1 MSATL
6 PDAKATPAVAFC
18 FFANHVL
25 EGAAWARERL
35 APFAGRSIELR
46 APLLPTLLVTVTPQ
60 GRLQPGGAGASASIA
75 FPGRRISG
83 EAELVRV
90 LEELARTLRWDVEED
105 LARVVGDVLAHR
117 AVGTARAARDWQRD
131 AAGRAAE
138 ALAAYAA
145 EEARLVVRRPE
156 LTAFARSIDQLV
168 RSLDE
173 LQQRIGRL
181 A

>member
-1 MSATL
+1 MSAIL

-46 APLLPTLLVTVTPQ
+46 APLLPALLVTITPQ
-60 GRLQPGGAGASASIA
+60 GRLQPGGASASASVA

-83 EAELVRV
+83 EAELARV
-90 LEELARTLRWDVEED
+90 LDELARTLRWDVEED
-105 LARVVGDVLAHR
+105 LSRVVGDVLAHR
-117 AVGTARAARDWQRD
+117 AVGTARAMRDWQRD
-131 AAGRAAE
+131 AAGRVAE

-156 LTAFARSIDQLV
+156 LTAFAQSIDRLV

-173 LQQRIGRL
+173 LERRIGRL